1 MKVIKFLILQYN
13 HILIFMSVLQEKLNM
28 ENLSIMMEFLLNML
42 LYLVMNGKFQME
54 RNKVKANLLLKEMYK
69 QLTLMDLATHQE

>member
-1 MKVIKFLILQYN
+1 
-13 HILIFMSVLQEKLNM
+13 MSVLQEKLNM